1 MMNNLSANRGSTN
14 NPVLFVLKTVK
25 HIVDFD
31 TWNNT
36 GRNEYNRKPISMV
49 IGKTRPTIWVDWTGC

>member
-1 MMNNLSANRGSTN
+1 MS
-14 NPVLFVLKTVK
+14 VLT
-25 HIVDFD
+25 ICPES
-31 TWNNT
+31 NI